1 MDNDDAT
8 RYIGLMTARA
18 RLRQLGLSTAAA
30 VRLGVRDPRSL
41 LLSARMSAWI
51 VLISIVARLVP
62 LSTMFRLAETRRRWA
77 PSALLPA
84 EEIARRI
91 DRVFHAGLVKDGSC
105 WKRAAVL
112 RRYLLLNGIET
123 EVVFGVR
130 RESGGEL
137 AGHAWLEREGAP
149 FLEREQPQYVVT
161 FRHPSR

>member
-1 MDNDDAT
+1 
-8 RYIGLMTARA
+8 MTARQ
-18 RLRQLGLSTAAA
+18 RLQRLGRNSVAA
-30 VRLGVRDPRSL
+30 VRLAVHDPRSL
-41 LLSARMSAWI
+41 LLSARMAAWI

-130 RESGGEL
+130 RQSEREL
-137 AGHAWLEREGAP
+137 DGHAWLEREGAP
-149 FLEREQPQYVVT
+149 FLEREPPQYIVT

>member
-1 MDNDDAT
+1 MNV
-8 RYIGLMTARA
+8 RELLR
-18 RLRQLGLSTAAA
+18 RLGRSIAAA
-30 VRLGVRDPRSL
+30 VRLGLHDPRSL
-41 LLSARMSAWI
+41 LLSVRMSAWI

-77 PSALLPA
+77 PAALLPA

-91 DRVFHAGLVKDGSC
+91 DRVIHAGLVTDGSC

-130 RESGGEL
+130 KESGGEL

-149 FLEREQPQYVVT
+149 FLEGELPQYTVT

>member
-1 MDNDDAT
+1 
-8 RYIGLMTARA
+8 MTAGEG
-18 RLRQLGLSTAAA
+18 LRRMVRSIAAA
-30 VRLGVRDPRSL
+30 VGLGLRDPRSL
-41 LLSARMSAWI
+41 LLTVRMSAWI

-62 LSTMFRLAETRRRWA
+62 LSTMFRLTETRRRWA

-91 DRVFHAGLVKDGSC
+91 DRVFRAGFVTDGSC

-123 EVVFGVR
+123 DVVFGVR
-130 RESGGEL
+130 RQDGEL
-137 AGHAWLEREGAP
+137 AGHAWLEHEGVP
-149 FLEREQPQYVVT
+149 FLERDQPQQYTVT

>member
-1 MDNDDAT
+1 MRT
-8 RYIGLMTARA
+8 RA
-18 RLRQLGLSTAAA
+18 RLRRLGLGIAAA
-30 VRLGVRDPRSL
+30 ARLCVRDPRSL

-91 DRVFHAGLVKDGSC
+91 DRVFHAGLVTDGSC

-123 EVVFGVR
+123 DVVFGVR
-130 RESGGEL
+130 RQSGGEL

-149 FLEREQPQYVVT
+149 FLEREQPQYIVT